1 PGRRR
6 HPLEDRGHQGR
17 RDDHGRGAPPGV
29 PGRPLRGRQRLRRPA
44 DRVAG
49 GSHRGARPGAGG
61 RDQGVRPGRLAAG
74 RDGQPQPGGQEGGA
88 DPRPVGGGMAEAGRR
103 RWRAR
108 RRALGRSDLAAAK
121 LSWRA
126 ASGRVLVRT
135 ILSWAAVW
143 LVPGCDHGTTTTP
156 TASPTPTAPAAPTPS
171 PTLPPAPTAP
181 VSLDVKLNPNPA
193 SGPAPLDLHVSLCGS
208 RPVPPVDG
216 YPLTFTL

>member
-1 PGRRR
+1 
-6 HPLEDRGHQGR
+6 
-17 RDDHGRGAPPGV
+17 
-29 PGRPLRGRQRLRRPA
+29 
-44 DRVAG
+44 
-49 GSHRGARPGAGG
+49 
-61 RDQGVRPGRLAAG
+61 
-74 RDGQPQPGGQEGGA
+74 
-88 DPRPVGGGMAEAGRR
+88 MAEAGRR

-216 YPLTFTL
+216 YPLTFTLAWGDDRRVHTRYFCRDDHVYDTPGIYRATFCATDCIEGHETCATVRVKVE